1 MKKLFLLLFL
11 IPIFVQAEV
20 NLLCSG
26 HMHSSGKDMDS
37 SRHFQEYFISF
48 DEQEKSFMADERLTC
63 RGYGNPK
70 IVGEFI
76 EINKKTIKFFHRAEE
91 NGKETCTAKVS
102 INRLSGKLDFIM
114 TYGGYLFWEQ
124 GELFDCNVAENAKF

>member
-1 MKKLFLLLFL
+1 MRKLLLLLFL
-11 IPIFVQAEV
+11 VPIFVQAEV

-26 HMHSSGKDMDS
+26 YMHSFGGDMDS
-37 SRHFQEYFISF
+37 SRHFKEYFISF
-48 DEQEKSFMADERLTC
+48 DDKEKSFIADERLTC

-76 EINKKTIKFFHRAEE
+76 EINKKTINFFHRAEE

-102 INRLSGKLDFIM
+102 INRLSGKLDFVM
-114 TYGGYLFWEQ
+114 TYGGLFLFEQ
-124 GELFDCNVAENAKF
+124 GELFDCNVVENGKF

>member
-1 MKKLFLLLFL
+1 MEIQKLLESLLKL
-11 IPIFVQAEV
+11 I
-20 NLLCSG
+20 
-26 HMHSSGKDMDS
+26 
-37 SRHFQEYFISF
+37 
-48 DEQEKSFMADERLTC
+48 
-63 RGYGNPK
+63 
-70 IVGEFI
+70 
-76 EINKKTIKFFHRAEE
+76 KKTIKFFHRAEE